1 MGLGNNKGVLLKWD
15 SKLYQMEFTQIM
27 KFILVIFVDGVAV
40 YLEQVGMLQIVQ
52 IVLQENTKKITRIV
66 SKMDE
71 EIDFTW
77 YEGSDVTPSSLEDDA
92 EILGER

>member
-1 MGLGNNKGVLLKWD
+1 
-15 SKLYQMEFTQIM
+15 
-27 KFILVIFVDGVAV
+27 
-40 YLEQVGMLQIVQ
+40 
-52 IVLQENTKKITRIV
+52 
-66 SKMDE
+66 MDE